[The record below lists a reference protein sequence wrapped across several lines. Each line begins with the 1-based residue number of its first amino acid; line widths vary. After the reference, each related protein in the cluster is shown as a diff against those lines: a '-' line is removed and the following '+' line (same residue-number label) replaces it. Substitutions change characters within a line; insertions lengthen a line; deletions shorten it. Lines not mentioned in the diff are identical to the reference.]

1 MHILHLEAGRHLY
14 GGARQV
20 LLLLE
25 GLRARGVKVTLA
37 CPAGSAIAAAAGQA
51 GLPVLTHEL
60 GGDLD
65 VTAVT
70 FLLRAV
76 GQMRPDLLHVHSRR
90 GADFFGAIAA
100 RLAGVPAVLTRRVDN
115 PGLPGLSGLMYQSY
129 ARIVAISGAVRAQL
143 AAEGVP
149 DAKLTVIRSAVDLEA
164 CAPVWSREQFLHEF
178 GLAPGQPVV
187 GMVAQFIPR
196 KGHEALLEAWP
207 RVTARYSGARLLLL
221 GRGPLEADLRA
232 RFGDRADVHFA
243 GFRPDLPAF
252 LGHLDLL
259 VHPALAEGL
268 GLSLLE
274 AQGAGVPVV
283 GFAAGGVPEAVADG
297 VAGLLAPAGD
307 MDGLVE
313 RLVRLLT
320 DPGLRQRMGTAGRTR
335 VRREFAP
342 AVMVE
347 RYLALYRS
355 LLPAGAPDQPP

>member
-20 LLLLE
+20 LLLLD
-25 GLRARGVKVTLA
+25 GLRSRGVEVTLA
-37 CPAGSAIAAAAGQA
+37 CPAGSAIAAAADQA

-65 VTAVT
+65 ISAVG
-70 FLLRAV
+70 FLLRIV
-76 GQMRPDLLHVHSRR
+76 REQRPDLVHVHSRR

-115 PGLPGLSGLMYQSY
+115 PGVPGLSGLMYQAY
-129 ARIVAISGAVRAQL
+129 ARIVAISQAVRSQL

-149 DAKLTVIRSAVDLEA
+149 EAKLSVIPSAVDTQA
-164 CAPVWSREQFLHEF
+164 RTSAWSRERFLDEF
-178 GLAPGQPVV
+178 RLAPGQPVV

-196 KGHEALLEAWP
+196 KGHQAWLEAWGQ
-207 RVTARYSGARLLLL
+207 VTARCPNARLLLL
-221 GRGPLEADLRA
+221 GRGLLEPSLKAH
-232 RFGDRADVHFA
+232 FGSRPDMHFA
-243 GFRPDLPAF
+243 GFRADLPAF
-252 LGHLDLL
+252 LGQLDLL

-297 VAGLLAPAGD
+297 VTGLLAPPGD

-313 RLVRLLT
+313 RLLRLLLN
-320 DPGLRQRMGTAGRTR
+320 PALRRQMGRAGADR

-342 AVMVE
+342 AVMVD
-347 RYLALYRS
+347 RYLALYRT
-355 LLPAGAPDQPP
+355 LVPAGELDRPS